1 MGASGMEAEL
11 LNWVANLLTTSEWG
25 VPPTGVG
32 RGAPIIYTVKFNFYA
47 VNCEIAFVC

>member
-25 VPPTGVG
+25 GTTDRCGAGEPPL
-32 RGAPIIYTVKFNFYA
+32 YTQLNLTFML
-47 VNCEIAFVC
+47 